1 MYVEDETYFALLARL
16 EKLEA
21 AQRDP
26 QADRFLNDLAWAARI
41 DINDL
46 VQNGKPVAG
55 AKLDPLTDEVRP
67 VHEPLT
73 PGMMVLRLHEER
85 PFLPRTWRRI
95 TDRERLT
102 LCLKPHEDATAL
114 VELVITARV
123 EGQPVYRAVTSFW
136 LDPDPALL
144 GLLHAVGDGLPCA
157 FTQTELL
164 ASGKRKAG
172 AAQVP
177 GTGPESGE
185 ATAPINPQPVIGPT
199 AEAETPPAS
208 AEGAIDWT

>member
-1 MYVEDETYFALLARL
+1 MYVEDATYFALLARL

-26 QADRFLNDLAWAARI
+26 ETDRFLSDLAQAARI
-41 DINDL
+41 DINEL
-46 VQNGKPVAG
+46 VKNGKLVLGASIDPVTG
-55 AKLDPLTDEVRP
+55 EPRL
-67 VHEPLT
+67 VHEPLM
-73 PGMMVLRLHEER
+73 PGMRILWLHDQR

-95 TDRERLT
+95 TNRERLA

-144 GLLHAVGDGLPCA
+144 GLLYAVGDGLPCA

-177 GTGPESGE
+177 GSGPESGE
-185 ATAPINPQPVIGPT
+185 ATAPNNPQPVIGPT

>member
-16 EKLEA
+16 ERLEA

-26 QADRFLNDLAWAARI
+26 QTDRFLNDLAWAARV
-41 DINDL
+41 DIHKL

-55 AKLDPLTDEVRP
+55 ARLDPATGEICSIHD
-67 VHEPLT
+67 PLT
-73 PGMMVLRLHEER
+73 PGMMVLRLHGER

-95 TDRERLT
+95 TDRERLS

-114 VELVITARV
+114 VELLITGHV
-123 EGQPVYRAVTSFW
+123 EGQPVYRSVTSHW
-136 LDPDPALL
+136 LNPDPALL

-172 AAQVP
+172 SAQVP
-177 GTGPESGE
+177 STASESGE
-185 ATAPINPQPVIGPT
+185 ATALINPTLVIGPMSK
-199 AEAETPPAS
+199 AETPPAS
-208 AEGAIDWT
+208 AEGAMDWS

>member
-26 QADRFLNDLAWAARI
+26 RTDRFLNDLAWAARI
-41 DINDL
+41 DIRTL

-55 AKLDPLTDEVRP
+55 AKLDPTTGDVCLIHD
-67 VHEPLT
+67 PLT
-73 PGMMVLRLHEER
+73 PGMMMLRLHGER

-95 TDRERLT
+95 TDRERLS

-114 VELVITARV
+114 VELVITRHV
-123 EGQPVYRAVTSFW
+123 EGQQVYRAVTSWW

-157 FTQTELL
+157 FTQAELL

-172 AAQVP
+172 SAQVP
-177 GTGPESGE
+177 GTGPDSGE
-185 ATAPINPQPVIGPT
+185 ATAPINPKPVAGPMSG
-199 AEAETPPAS
+199 AEAPPAS
-208 AEGAIDWT
+208 AEGAIDWS